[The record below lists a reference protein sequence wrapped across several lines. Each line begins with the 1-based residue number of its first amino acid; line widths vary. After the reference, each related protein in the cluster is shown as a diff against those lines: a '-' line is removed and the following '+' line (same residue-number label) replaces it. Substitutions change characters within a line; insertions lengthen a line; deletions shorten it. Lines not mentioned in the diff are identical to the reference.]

1 MRWIHPEYSIGS
13 ARRHMKTLHISLL
26 DFLEPR
32 LSQEKGNGI
41 NYHLYMK
48 HYMLSFEDF
57 QIKGEVFSCK
67 VL

>member
-1 MRWIHPEYSIGS
+1 
-13 ARRHMKTLHISLL
+13 MKTLHISLL

-41 NYHLYMK
+41 NYHLHMK